1 MTTHHRT
8 PTDCESTVPNTA
20 RTKTC
25 RTLAAALFCALWI
38 FSAPPTYAADEFETT
53 PLSANNT
60 GEASASI
67 ARGEKAL
74 SAGDYETAFA
84 EYRAALDV
92 VHDRPDSGSLRQ
104 IALDGFTKAGN
115 RLVGQRIDEGQWQ
128 DAEDKIRTILRP
140 EYNPGDRTAQ
150 KLLQQLEDP
159 RYYNK
164 TITPEFV
171 EQVEEVKL
179 RLAWGN
185 GLIDSQRYDEA
196 KKAFDSVLEL
206 DPYNAAAWQ
215 GIETINKAKRHVA
228 DMARK
233 ANAPLMRERSE
244 ISAEWLPLGI
254 LGALLLISFVL
265 IFKGLFGSTS
275 PNGFQNGETANGA
288 LFPLGWFVLAITLL
302 AAVAIATRYEVI
314 FAPDQDGQSVLKVD
328 RWTGAVEWLAD

>member
-1 MTTHHRT
+1 MQR
-8 PTDCESTVPNTA
+8 A
-20 RTKTC
+20 
-25 RTLAAALFCALWI
+25 
-38 FSAPPTYAADEFETT
+38 
-53 PLSANNT
+53 
-60 GEASASI
+60 
-67 ARGEKAL
+67 EKAM
-74 SAGDYETAFA
+74 AVGDYETAFA

-104 IALDGFTKAGN
+104 IALDGFTKAGI

-128 DAEDKIRTILRP
+128 DAEDKIRTILQP
-140 EYNPGDRTAQ
+140 EYNPGDKTAQ

-171 EQVEEVKL
+171 EQVEEVKR
-179 RLAWGN
+179 RLASGN
-185 GLIDSQRYDEA
+185 GLIESQRYDEA

-228 DMARK
+228 DMALK

-244 ISAEWLPLGI
+244 ISADWLPLGI
-254 LGALLLISFVL
+254 IGALLLVSFIL

-288 LFPLGWFVLAITLL
+288 LFPIGWFVLAIAVL
-302 AAVAIATRYEVI
+302 AFAVIATRYQII

-328 RWTGAVEWLAD
+328 RWTGSVEWLAD